1 MKEESV
7 ASPLKFVKMVLT
19 VLVTGNRRLRPV
31 RVSTVVVVVLVVA
44 TVVVVIEVLKN
55 REVETDMRG

>member
-19 VLVTGNRRLRPV
+19 VLVTGNRRV
-31 RVSTVVVVVLVVA
+31 GGEWKESG
-44 TVVVVIEVLKN
+44 
-55 REVETDMRG
+55 RGEAADS